1 MFSSIFPNNPPGST
15 VWIGYGAS
23 SVHGI
28 GSGKF
33 VFNKRRPLPAEASL
47 LIGDGRKL
55 KVGCFGSLDVV
66 LNCKVD
72 VRVTLEN
79 VAVVPGLA
87 FDLMSLRCIQE
98 KLEIL
103 MNRDGTW
110 IINGRVHFV
119 KLPACNYIQA
129 TRVEYGARP
138 PAMVA
143 AMMRQGQKWSINSD
157 DLHISLGRTNDA
169 NGRET
174 TKQME
179 IKMTGTRGYC
189 DGCGEANV
197 IRRVV
202 PREMKVKSRRPLQR
216 VFIDLTGPYPPS
228 AGGAPY
234 CKLVGD
240 NKTNVGWSLF
250 LRDKISPA

>member
-23 SVHGI
+23 SVHGT